1 MDFKIITENWNKF
14 LIQER
19 ARGKDPMLYW
29 LIGSWIGKAT
39 GGEWKPAA
47 VKMKDWSGSAGEGA
61 VLDHSDLFKGDNANW
76 TILSRLIG
84 FRDVESTGRVIE
96 FEKFVKD
103 LAEEVGKYNLR
114 VSGEL
119 LQAIYYF
126 KNHVNQCARDRQAC
140 SKGKSVQMD
149 WNFHVESELSTRD
162 TSKST
167 GDGRRKETSDVDDE
181 SEVTYLVPKLS
192 LSVKTA
198 RRI

>member
-1 MDFKIITENWNKF
+1 MDFKIIIENWNKF

-47 VKMKDWSGSAGEGA
+47 VKMKDWSGPAGEGA
-61 VLDHSDLFKGDNANW
+61 VLDDSDLFKGDNANW
-76 TILSRLIG
+76 TILSRLID
-84 FRDVESTGRVIE
+84 FRDVERTGRVIE

-103 LAEEVGKYNLR
+103 LAKEVGKYNLR

-126 KNHVNQCARDRQAC
+126 KNYIIRY
-140 SKGKSVQMD
+140 
-149 WNFHVESELSTRD
+149 F
-162 TSKST
+162 
-167 GDGRRKETSDVDDE
+167 DVLF
-181 SEVTYLVPKLS
+181 T
-192 LSVKTA
+192 TN
-198 RRI
+198 ICN